1 MDNSVETVRLAH
13 FSDIH
18 LTTRRLGWRVKDL
31 FSKRVTGWMNLHLRG
46 RAELF
51 RRADE
56 IITILMKELRE
67 LRPDRVIFSGDA
79 TALGF
84 EAEHARAARE
94 LGLADAD
101 SMPGLAVPGNHD
113 YYVADSVRQGSFER
127 HFAPWLTGERVDDH
141 TYPFAQRV
149 GPLWLIAVNSSRPN
163 WIPSDASGRCGPEQ
177 LERLGRLLQRLS
189 PGPRILVTHY
199 PICVA
204 SGAPEKTSHA
214 LRDLDELV
222 AVAQGGGI
230 GLWLHGHRH
239 HPYFLREPAP
249 ASFPVVCAG
258 SVTQREAWSYMQF
271 TVEGRRVSA
280 VRRAYDPERGAFQ
293 TAETYVLELVGDV
306 RHKRGCPPN

>member
-1 MDNSVETVRLAH
+1 LDNSVEIVRLAH

-18 LTTRRLGWRVKDL
+18 LTAPRLCWRIKDL

-56 IITILMKELRE
+56 IVAVLMRELRE

-79 TALGF
+79 TTLGF
-84 EAEHARAARE
+84 DSEHAHAARG

-101 SMPGLAVPGNHD
+101 SLPGLAVPGNHD

-127 HFAPWLTGERVDDH
+127 HFAPWLSGERVEDH

-149 GPLWLIAVNSSRPN
+149 GPLWLVAVNSSKPN
-163 WIPSDASGRCGPEQ
+163 WFPSDASGQTGADQ
-177 LERLGRLLQRLS
+177 LDRLGRLLQRLA

-204 SGAPEKTSHA
+204 SGQPEKPSHA
-214 LRDLDELV
+214 LRDLDNLI
-222 AVAQGGGI
+222 AVATRGGI

-239 HPYFLREPAP
+239 HPYFLREPAHAP
-249 ASFPVVCAG
+249 FPVVCAG
-258 SVTQREAWSYMQF
+258 SATQMGAWSYVQF
-271 TVEGRRVSA
+271 TIEGRGITA
-280 VRRAYDPERGAFQ
+280 VRRAYDPERHAFQ
-293 TAETYVLELVGDV
+293 TAETYVLELGDV
-306 RHKRGCPPN
+306 R